1 MSIIAKLHVDEKSF
15 TILNFRYSIEQ
26 NSDYSGYP
34 SAKPTGGLWSIVIE
48 STKEHLFYEWMV
60 AENSMKNLEIVLSP
74 SSMNG
79 KTRTIKL
86 FDVYCLKYMENF
98 DGVNSKPMSTYIEV
112 SPAIMQDGG
121 TNIFE
126 KYWKVSNLSNT
137 AAATTINDGE
147 SKIVDAYYTDLDGN
161 EDTEL
166 TIGDQV
172 FLVIKTENMIGE
184 IRDINLNSHQKDFEY
199 KGQILEDD
207 ILSDFIINS
216 DLQKIKLKIVAPQD
230 KPIAIQK

>member
-60 AENSMKNLEIVLSP
+60 AENTMKNLEIVLSS

-98 DGVNSKPMSTYIEV
+98 DGVNSKPMSTYIEI

-121 TNIFE
+121 TKIFE
-126 KYWKVSNLSNT
+126 KYWKVSNLSNM
-137 AAATTINDGE
+137 ATPTVINEDEEEGEILKSYLGNSNGEKLNTLKESNVILHIETKNMVGE
-147 SKIVDAYYTDLDGN
+147 SINIDLSDNQFDFLYKGELIENDLLEDITVTSNKMKI
-161 EDTEL
+161 EL
-166 TIGDQV
+166 E
-172 FLVIKTENMIGE
+172 VIK
-184 IRDINLNSHQKDFEY
+184 QKM
-199 KGQILEDD
+199 
-207 ILSDFIINS
+207 N
-216 DLQKIKLKIVAPQD
+216 
-230 KPIAIQK
+230 